1 MNCTICSKPI
11 ILVPSAEERAKKDLT
26 GKPAAYYRSLFT
38 EHSDCTLRK
47 RAEDTSK
54 LMAERKVATKHI
66 NPHNVWALNNFIGA

>member
-1 MNCTICSKPI
+1 MNCTICNNPI
-11 ILVPSAEERAKKDLT
+11 KLVPSAEERAKKDLAGNT
-26 GKPAAYYRSLFT
+26 AAYYRSLFA

-54 LMAERKVATKHI
+54 LMEERKAATKHI